1 MPPLTPDDLHASVD
15 AVVVGSGAGGSM
27 AALELAHA
35 GHDVLIV
42 EMGDAHPPESFTQRE
57 EEMIPR
63 LFQDSGARTTVDMS
77 VQVVQGKG
85 LGGSTVHN
93 LNLCKRVPRVLVE
106 QWAEDQGLVDLPGRL
121 SDAYD
126 AVESMLDVTEVS
138 EGQVNRHNALFRRGC
153 KALGIHSGRLR
164 HNRKGCIGS
173 GFCELGCAYDAKQN
187 AAKIVLPAAAAAG
200 ARTWTRARVDR
211 IDHRFGRITGVRGV
225 RRDAEGRPQ
234 RFRVEARAVVLAA
247 SATASTALVLASGL
261 QDRWRQAGAG
271 LHLHPAATVAAMFP
285 EPVEAWRGIPQ
296 SIESTELLDPRDPA
310 RRVWLVPVFGHPAT
324 VAGMIP
330 GTSAPLMQW
339 LSRYRYLAAASPML
353 HDHGS
358 GRISANRDGTPRL
371 HYQLDPGDGQA
382 LAQGMALAARVWLAA
397 GARQVLVPMAR
408 PLLVDSLAEADALA
422 DIVPRRA
429 DPPLA
434 AVHPMGGLR
443 MAGDPRRGACDGQ
456 GRYFAANG
464 LWVADG
470 SLMPSSTGGPPQVTI
485 YALGRIVG
493 KSLAAQ
499 L

>member
-1 MPPLTPDDLHASVD
+1 MPLLAADDLRTRADV
-15 AVVVGSGAGGSM
+15 VVVGSGAGGSM
-27 AALELAHA
+27 AALELARA
-35 GHDVLIV
+35 GHDVLVV
-42 EMGDAHPPESFTQRE
+42 EMGEAHPPERFTQRE

-93 LNLCKRVPRVLVE
+93 LNLCKRVPDALLDR
-106 QWAEDQGLVDLPGRL
+106 WADQQLLPDLPARL
-121 SDAYD
+121 GEACD
-126 AVESMLDVTEVS
+126 AVEAMLEVTEVT
-138 EGQVNRHNALFRRGC
+138 EGQINRHNALFRQGC
-153 KALGIHSGRLR
+153 RALGLHQGRLR
-164 HNRKGCIGS
+164 HNRKGCVGS

-187 AAKIVLPAAAAAG
+187 AARIVLPAAAALG
-200 ARTWTRARVDR
+200 ARMWTRARVDR
-211 IDHRFGRITGVRGV
+211 IDHRFGRVTGVRGV
-225 RRDAEGRPQ
+225 RHDSQGRPH

-271 LHLHPAATVAAMFP
+271 LHLHPAATVAAVFP

-296 SIESTELLDPRDPA
+296 SIESTELLDPVVPN

-324 VAGMIP
+324 AAGMIP
-330 GTSAPLMQW
+330 GTGAPLMEW
-339 LSRYRYLAAASPML
+339 LSQYRYLAASSPML

-358 GRISANRDGTPRL
+358 GRVGATRDGRPLL
-371 HYQLDPGDGQA
+371 HYRLDPSDGRA
-382 LAQGMALAARVWLAA
+382 LAQGMAMAARIWLAA
-397 GARQVLVPMAR
+397 GARRVLVPMAR
-408 PLLVDSLAEADALA
+408 PLVVDSLAEADALA
-422 DIVPRRA
+422 SIVPRRA

-443 MAGDPRRGACDGQ
+443 MGGDPRLGACDGF
-456 GRYFAANG
+456 GRYHAARG

-485 YALGRIVG
+485 YALGRMVG
-493 KSLAAQ
+493 QSVASQ